1 MISIPCFEA
10 NCIMVLLE
18 ICLRLEVIL
27 KVHII
32 LKFLAYKYIS
42 ILHYV
47 AKYIHKKPKIQHFTL
62 LLQGEGTPWGS
73 LDTALNESNHYVQNR
88 NNHRYGKKF

>member
-1 MISIPCFEA
+1 MISIPRFEA

-18 ICLRLEVIL
+18 ICLRLQVIL

-42 ILHYV
+42 ILYYV
-47 AKYIHKKPKIQHFTL
+47 AKYIHKKHKIKFSTL
-62 LLQGEGTPWGS
+62 PFFSKGKELLGAV
-73 LDTALNESNHYVQNR
+73 LILL
-88 NNHRYGKKF
+88 